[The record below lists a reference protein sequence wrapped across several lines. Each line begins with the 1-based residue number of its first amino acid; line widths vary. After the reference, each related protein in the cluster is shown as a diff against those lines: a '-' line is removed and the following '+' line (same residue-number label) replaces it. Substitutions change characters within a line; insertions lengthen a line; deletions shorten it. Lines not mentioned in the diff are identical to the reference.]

1 MALRIPSAVSYS
13 SKKLKGNSEETGNYP
28 QTDARSR
35 ELAALSKKELLLS
48 QSLLRLS
55 ESGDLRTVCVFS
67 LHRTT
72 GPGWPQMSTRG
83 LESACKNTCSP
94 HMAYHKNEHLYPK
107 RILLHLKL
115 LSAPSGMKKSK
126 NVSGAF
132 RVLGDVLVTM
142 SQ

>member
-35 ELAALSKKELLLS
+35 QLAALSKKELLLS
-48 QSLLRLS
+48 QSLLSLR
-55 ESGDLRTVCVFS
+55 ENGDLRTVCVFS
-67 LHRTT
+67 LHTTT
-72 GPGWPQMSTRG
+72 GPDWPQMSTRG
-83 LESACKNTCSP
+83 LESACKNTCSL

-107 RILLHLKL
+107 CMLLHLKL

-126 NVSGAF
+126 NVSEAF

-142 SQ
+142 S